1 MKTAFR
7 LRLLTTA
14 LSTFVFLA
22 SVALLQASDGPF
34 LIDEASLTGTFS
46 TTPATIAAHNE
57 ATGLVLAA
65 ASGSL
70 TGRAACVAKFARQC
84 RFNECREFSGDDL
97 LACEEACVDFAE
109 ALCPQEPV
117 FE

>member
-1 MKTAFR
+1 MKTACR

-14 LSTFVFLA
+14 LSTFVLLA
-22 SVALLQASDGPF
+22 SVSLLQASDGQF
-34 LIDEASLTGTFS
+34 LTAEAALTGTSS
-46 TTPATIAAHNE
+46 TTPATIAARTE

-65 ASGSL
+65 VSGSL

-84 RFNECREFSGDDL
+84 RFNECRGFSGEDL
-97 LACEEACVDFAE
+97 QACEEACVDFAE